1 MDKRSLFRKTSKGW
15 VIGLSVAGVLFI
27 GATVFYSV
35 RTLQQL
41 SASTTAETEVP
52 TLPEIEAVTA
62 LGRIEPLGEVIQVA
76 PSPAS
81 ATGGAKVERL
91 FVEEG
96 DRVRAQQIVAQLD
109 SYGRLKAALERAK
122 EDVAVAEA
130 NLAVVKAG
138 AKRGEIAAQ
147 QATIQRLR
155 EQLRGESATQAAT
168 VSRIEAELRNAET
181 EYNRYEQLHQD
192 GAISTSERD
201 SRFLTLATTRE
212 RVTEAKANKSRTEAT
227 LERQIREAIA
237 TLDRIAEVRPVE
249 VRQATASVDVAK
261 AAVGQAQEEL
271 ELSVVR
277 SPIEGQV
284 LEINARV
291 GEVTATDEGIMAIG
305 KTDRMVVVA
314 EVYESDISRVRL
326 DLEATITSEN
336 GSFEGEIRGK
346 VSNIGLQIGKRDVLD
361 TDPAAD
367 VDARVVEVDI
377 LLDPEDNRKVSGLT
391 NAKVF
396 VEILLNEAIND

>member
-1 MDKRSLFRKTSKGW
+1 MDKRSLLTETGKKWT
-15 VIGLSVAGVLFI
+15 IGLVVAGILAV
-27 GATVFYSV
+27 GATVFYGT

-41 SASTTAETEVP
+41 PASTTAELEVP
-52 TLPEIEAVTA
+52 ALPEIEAVTA
-62 LGRIEPLGEVIQVA
+62 LGRIEPLGEAIQIA
-76 PSPAS
+76 PSPS
-81 ATGGAKVERL
+81 STTGGAKVEQL

-96 DRVRAQQIVAQLD
+96 DRIRIGEILARLD
-109 SYGRLKAALERAK
+109 SYGRLKAALDRAE

-138 AKRGEIAAQ
+138 AKQGEIAAQ

-155 EQLRGESATQAAT
+155 EQLKGERAAQAAT
-168 VSRIEAELRNAET
+168 VARIDAELRNAET
-181 EYNRYEQLHQD
+181 EFARYEQLYTD

-201 SRFLTLATTRE
+201 SRALTLATTRE
-212 RVTEAKANKSRTEAT
+212 RLAEAKANKIRTEST
-227 LERQIREAIA
+227 LDRQIREAIA
-237 TLDRIAEVRPVE
+237 TLNRIAEVRPVE
-249 VRQATASVDVAK
+249 VRQATASVNLAK
-261 AAVGQAQEEL
+261 AAVRQAQEDL

-277 SPIEGQV
+277 SPIDGQV

-291 GEVTATDEGIMAIG
+291 GEVTSLEEGIMAIG

-314 EVYESDISRVRL
+314 EVYESDINRVRL
-326 DLEATITSEN
+326 DLEAVITSEN
-336 GSFEGEIRGK
+336 GSFEGEIQGK

-377 LLDPEDNRKVSGLT
+377 LLNPEDSRIVSGLT

-396 VEILLNEAIND
+396 VEILL

>member
-1 MDKRSLFRKTSKGW
+1 MHKRSLLTKTGKGW
-15 VIGLSVAGVLFI
+15 VIGLSVAGVLAV
-27 GATVFYSV
+27 GGTVMYGTK
-35 RTLQQL
+35 TLQQL
-41 SASTTAETEVP
+41 PFSTAEAPDPPE
-52 TLPEIEAVTA
+52 LPQIEAVTA

-76 PSPAS
+76 PSPS
-81 ATGGAKVERL
+81 STTGGAKVERL

-96 DRVRAQQIVAQLD
+96 DRVRANQIIAQLD
-109 SYGRLKAALERAK
+109 SYGRLQASLERAE

-130 NLAVVKAG
+130 NLAVVQAG
-138 AKRGEIAAQ
+138 AKQGEIAAQ

-155 EQLRGESATQAAT
+155 EQLRGEQISQAAT
-168 VSRIEAELRNAET
+168 VSRVEAELRNAET
-181 EYNRYEQLHQD
+181 EYDRHEQLHRD

-201 SRFLTLATTRE
+201 SRSLTLATTRE
-212 RVTEAKANKSRTEAT
+212 RLAEAKANKMRIEAT
-227 LERQIREAIA
+227 LDRQIREAIA
-237 TLDRIAEVRPVE
+237 TLNRIAEVRPVE
-249 VRQATASVDVAK
+249 VRQAIASVNLAK
-261 AAVGQAQEEL
+261 AAVRQAEEEL

-277 SPIEGQV
+277 SPVDGQV
-284 LEINARV
+284 LEINTRV
-291 GEVTATDEGIMAIG
+291 GEVTVTEEGIMAIG

-314 EVYESDISRVRL
+314 EVYESDIGRVRL
-326 DLEATITSEN
+326 DRTAIITSEN

-377 LLDPEDNRKVSGLT
+377 LLDPEDSLKVSGLT

-396 VEILLNEAIND
+396 VEILL

>member
-1 MDKRSLFRKTSKGW
+1 MNDKFGLKRLTKTGKTW
-15 VIGLSVAGVLFI
+15 LIGLSAI
-27 GATVFYSV
+27 GILALGTIIFYSV

-41 SASTTAETEVP
+41 SASTAEETEVAP
-52 TLPEIEAVTA
+52 LPEIEAVTA

-76 PSPAS
+76 PSPS
-81 ATGGAKVERL
+81 SVTGGAKVERL
-91 FVEEG
+91 FVGEG
-96 DRVRAQQIVAQLD
+96 DRIRAQQIVAQLD
-109 SYGRLKAALERAK
+109 SYGRLKAALDRAR

-130 NLAVVKAG
+130 NLAVVRAG

-147 QATIQRLR
+147 RATIQRLR

-168 VSRIEAELRNAET
+168 VARIEAELRNAET
-181 EYNRYEQLHQD
+181 EYGRYEQLHRD

-201 SRFLTLATTRE
+201 TRSLTLATTRE
-212 RVTEAKANKSRTEAT
+212 RLSEAKANKIRIEAT
-227 LERQIREAIA
+227 LDRQIREAMA
-237 TLDRIAEVRPVE
+237 TLDRIAEVRPVD
-249 VRQATASVDVAK
+249 VRQATASVNSAK
-261 AAVGQAQEEL
+261 AAVRQAQEEL

-277 SPIEGQV
+277 SPISGQV
-284 LEINARV
+284 LEINAKV
-291 GEVTATDEGIMAIG
+291 GEVTGTDEGIMAIG

-326 DLEATITSEN
+326 GLEAAITSEN
-336 GSFEGEIRGK
+336 SSFEGEIRGK
-346 VSNIGLQIGKRDVLD
+346 VSNVGLQIGKRDVLD

-377 LLDPEDNRKVSGLT
+377 LLAPEDSEKVSGLT

-396 VEILLNEAIND
+396 VEILL